1 VKEIL
6 KRIEEFHG
14 HVGPYAILGYK
25 MGLIAN
31 QNLGQ
36 DPFDKKVIVYT
47 DTEPPYSCLIDGIQL
62 SSSCTLGKGSIKIE
76 KSNSIKA
83 EFTNK
88 QNKKITIILKPEI
101 QQEIDTQVNEENILQ
116 YSEKY
121 YKMSDSDLFEI
132 KQIV

>member
-1 VKEIL
+1 MKEIL